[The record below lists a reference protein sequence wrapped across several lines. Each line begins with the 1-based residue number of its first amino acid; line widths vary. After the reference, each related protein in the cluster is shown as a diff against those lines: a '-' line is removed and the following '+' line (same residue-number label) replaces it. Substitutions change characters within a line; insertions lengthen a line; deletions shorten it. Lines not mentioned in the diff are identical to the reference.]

1 MSMNASSKE
10 KEILPVSSLADTLSH
25 SLDELA
31 TEYTSLSET
40 KSVVESRQK
49 EIRIFIASELDNAQ
63 ISSVSIESAHKWRIN
78 PITRTTSKLDSQL
91 LLANG
96 VGMETIEA
104 CTIVSQS
111 RTFEIRNL
119 SETKAAK
126 EARQASALEGRSQ
139 FPHQMD
145 DNFDSKGDG

>member
-1 MSMNASSKE
+1 MSTPNKE
-10 KEILPVSSLADTLSH
+10 KETLPVSSLSASLSQY
-25 SLDELA
+25 LDELA

-40 KSVVESRQK
+40 KSIIDSRQK
-49 EIRIFIASELDNAQ
+49 EIRTLIASELDNAQ
-63 ISSVSIESAHKWRIN
+63 VSSVSIESAHKWRIN
-78 PITRTTSKLDSQL
+78 PVTRTTSKLDSQL

-96 VGMETIEA
+96 VGMEVIEA
-104 CTIVSQS
+104 STIVSQS

-126 EARQASALEGRSQ
+126 QARQAATLDGKSQ

-145 DNFDSKGDG
+145 DDFDPKGDA